1 MNFLPRPAERVLWW
15 PIARLDALFDRL
27 YGWRH
32 NPLYQSGTIAI
43 FLLAVLIATGL
54 WLIFFYRVGAP
65 YQSVVRIT
73 EDPWVGNWV
82 RGAHRYAS
90 DALIVVTV
98 IHMARMFAQ
107 GRSWGARTRAWV
119 SGVLLL
125 ALIIVCG
132 ITGFVMVWDTFG
144 QLLAIEGARMIDSL
158 PILSEPVG
166 RAFTGEQELLEAFFF
181 LNLFLH
187 IAIPLGLALLLWVH
201 LSRVARP
208 AMLPPKRLMWAIALL
223 LIAVSVAWPIGMAP
237 AAHALRLPEEVPI
250 SVFYGF
256 WVPLTTA
263 LPAGVA
269 LAGVVGAWILL
280 LLVPAFTRRRGAA
293 APPASMVDEEL
304 CTGCTQCSLDCP
316 YDAISMIPRSDGRRS
331 ELVARVDP
339 AMCVS
344 CGICSGSCP
353 PMGVGPPGR
362 TGRDQLV
369 QVRTFLAG
377 EHLERGQVVAISCI
391 RGERKWGPA
400 LRDAGAQVQSADCI
414 GNVHTSAVEALIR
427 GGAGGVLLVTCP
439 PRDCWNRE
447 GPKWLHERLYNERE
461 AELKER
467 VDRRRVAV
475 VRSNT
480 VSSREVASAA
490 RAFVESV
497 ARLESGEPETA
508 VELDTECEV
517 VPVKEDG

>member
-1 MNFLPRPAERVLWW
+1 MTNRPRPTERVLWW
-15 PIARLDALFDRL
+15 PIARADALFDRL
-27 YGWRH
+27 YGWRY

-43 FLLAVLIATGL
+43 FLLILLIATGL

-65 YQSVVRIT
+65 YASVARIT
-73 EDPWVGNWV
+73 ADPWFGNWV
-82 RGAHRYAS
+82 RGVHRYAS

-98 IHMARMFAQ
+98 IHIARMFAQ

-125 ALIIVCG
+125 ALAMVCG

-144 QLLAIEGARMIDSL
+144 QLLAIEGARMLDSL

-187 IAIPLGLALLLWVH
+187 IAIPLGMALLLWVH

-208 AMLPPKRLMWAIALL
+208 AMLPPKRLMWATVLL
-223 LIAVSVAWPIGMAP
+223 LVAAAVALPIGMAP

-250 SVFYGF
+250 SLFYGF
-256 WVPLTTA
+256 WLPVTA
-263 LPAGVA
+263 KLPAGVA
-269 LAGVVGAWILL
+269 FGSVVGAWIILM
-280 LLVPAFTRRRGAA
+280 LVPAFTRRRGAA
-293 APPASMVDEEL
+293 VLPPSAVDEEL

-316 YDAISMIPRSDGRRS
+316 YEAITMMPRTDGRRS
-331 ELVARVDP
+331 EPVARVDP
-339 AMCVS
+339 SLCVS

-362 TGRDQLV
+362 TGRDQLAG
-369 QVRTFLAG
+369 VRAFIAEELG
-377 EHLERGQVVAISCI
+377 EGGRVVAICCD
-391 RGERKWGPA
+391 RGVRTWSPA
-400 LRDAGAQVQSADCI
+400 LRDAGALVQSVDCI
-414 GNVHTSAVEALIR
+414 GNVHTSVVEFLVR
-427 GGAGGVLLVTCP
+427 GGAAGVLLITCP

-447 GPKWLHERLYNERE
+447 GPKWLNERLYNERE

-475 VRSNT
+475 VRAST
-480 VSSREVASAA
+480 ASSREVLIAA
-490 RAFVESV
+490 RAFVEGV
-497 ARLESGEPETA
+497 ARLETGERETA
-508 VELDTECEV
+508 VQLDMECE
-517 VPVKEDG
+517 PEPAKER